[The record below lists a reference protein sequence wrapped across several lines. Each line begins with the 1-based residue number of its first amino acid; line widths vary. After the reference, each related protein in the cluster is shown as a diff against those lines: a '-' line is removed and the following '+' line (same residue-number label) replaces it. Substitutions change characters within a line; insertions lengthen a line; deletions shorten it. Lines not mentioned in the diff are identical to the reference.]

1 MRRTNVVSYI
11 LSVLVALPFSVL
23 PQARP
28 ETALHLYVYTTGD
41 DGHSGCM
48 APLQGHQRGNG
59 NSRPFQL
66 RTLRYSLRRVSPLD
80 SVNDGTHNPNDCWD
94 RTRVFQCVLMER
106 LLRVAGALPGF
117 LFHFPQ

>member
-23 PQARP
+23 LQARP

-48 APLQGHQRGNG
+48 APLQGAPKGQLQ
-59 NSRPFQL
+59 FQAVPAADI
-66 RTLRYSLRRVSPLD
+66 TLLIAPRKSIRFR
-80 SVNDGTHNPNDCWD
+80 
-94 RTRVFQCVLMER
+94 
-106 LLRVAGALPGF
+106 
-117 LFHFPQ
+117 

>member
-41 DGHSGCM
+41 DGHSGW
-48 APLQGHQRGNG
+48 LHG
-59 NSRPFQL
+59 S
-66 RTLRYSLRRVSPLD
+66 S
-80 SVNDGTHNPNDCWD
+80 
-94 RTRVFQCVLMER
+94 
-106 LLRVAGALPGF
+106 AGAPKGQLQFQAVPAADITLLIAPRKSIRF
-117 LFHFPQ
+117 R